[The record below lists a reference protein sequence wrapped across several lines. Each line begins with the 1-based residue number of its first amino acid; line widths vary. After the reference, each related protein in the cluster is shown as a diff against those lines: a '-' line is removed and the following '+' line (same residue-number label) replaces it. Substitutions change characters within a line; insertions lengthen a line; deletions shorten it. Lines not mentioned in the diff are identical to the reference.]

1 MGGERVPQFKENPGQ
16 QSAFSGKPLGQ
27 MGALVTGPCRGG
39 QGWRQGGRGEAVA
52 APQGGDPGSLGW
64 GRFGGGRVGACCR
77 ATGSPPPPGA
87 GCEGTGEGV
96 PPGRGRGRVP
106 GEQEPERGQEGR
118 QTRDVL
124 PVIHSLPPA
133 LVPAR
138 KARD

>member
-64 GRFGGGRVGACCR
+64 GRGTSLGTFWRWPGGGLLPGYGV
-77 ATGSPPPPGA
+77 PPPP
-87 GCEGTGEGV
+87 
-96 PPGRGRGRVP
+96 RGLCV
-106 GEQEPERGQEGR
+106 RGQGR
-118 QTRDVL
+118 ACL
-124 PVIHSLPPA
+124 PGGGGGGSRVSRSQRG
-133 LVPAR
+133 AR
-138 KARD
+138 KDGRLGTCCP

>member
-64 GRFGGGRVGACCR
+64 GRFGGGLVGACCL
-77 ATGSPPPPGA
+77 ATVSPPPPGGCVCGDRGGRASRA
-87 GCEGTGEGV
+87 GAGAG
-96 PPGRGRGRVP
+96 PG
-106 GEQEPERGQEGR
+106 
-118 QTRDVL
+118 
-124 PVIHSLPPA
+124 
-133 LVPAR
+133 
-138 KARD
+138 